1 MTKKIFSSIML
12 TAACVLLAS
21 MITTVGFLRD
31 YFGGIEESGLREELG
46 IAAVGVEDDGMDYLA
61 ALPDGQRR
69 FTWIAADGSVIYD
82 TKADAD
88 SMENHSERE
97 EVKAA
102 FETGAG
108 EIVRYS
114 NTLMQKTMYAARRL
128 DDGTVLRVSV
138 STATVGALLLG
149 VTQPMLAVLAAAL
162 ILSAILAKHI
172 SRRVVAPLNELD
184 LEHPLDDSNA
194 AYEELAPVLGRI
206 NRQRSQINSQLREL
220 RRRTDEFAQVTG
232 SMREGLVL
240 LNEQGYILSMNPA
253 ARNIFA
259 VEWDCA
265 GKDFLTVD
273 RSCDMS
279 AAVRS
284 AMESGHGR
292 LHERHGGRIYQVD
305 VSRIDSDGAAI
316 GTVILVFDVTEQE
329 SAEQMRREFTAN
341 VSHELKTPLQGII
354 GSAELI
360 ENGMVQPEDMP
371 RFVGHIRAEAQ
382 RLVTLIGDI
391 IRLSQ
396 LDEGEV
402 LPKERLDLLEV
413 AQGAAD
419 DLQAEAEKKNVHL
432 SVSGEPVEFEGVR
445 QLIYEVAYNLGDNAI
460 KYNIDGGSVSINVSS
475 DGKNAK
481 LTVSDTGIGIAAE
494 DQSRIF
500 ERFYRVDKARAR
512 ANGGSGVGLAL
523 CAQITEAFGTQMT
536 FASRVGEGTTV
547 TILLQKEAEHEEAA
561 QQQ

>member
-21 MITTVGFLRD
+21 MITIVGFLRD
-31 YFGGIEESGLREELG
+31 YFGGIEESGLREALG
-46 IAAVGVEDDGMDYLA
+46 IAAVGVEDEGTDYLA

-88 SMENHSERE
+88 SLENHSDRE
-97 EVKAA
+97 EFKAA
-102 FETGAG
+102 LETGAG
-108 EIVRYS
+108 ESVRYS

-259 VEWDCA
+259 VEGDCT

-316 GTVILVFDVTEQE
+316 GAVILVFDVTEQE

-419 DLQAEAEKKNVHL
+419 DLQAEAEKKNLHL
-432 SVSGEPVEFEGVR
+432 SVSGEPAELEGVR

-460 KYNIDGGSVSINVSS
+460 KYNVDGGSVSINVSS

-500 ERFYRVDKARAR
+500 ERFYRVDKSHSKES
-512 ANGGSGVGLAL
+512 GGTGLGLSIVKHAVQYHGGRISMDS
-523 CAQITEAFGTQMT
+523 APGKGTSISVSLPIQ
-536 FASRVGEGTTV
+536 
-547 TILLQKEAEHEEAA
+547 
-561 QQQ
+561 

>member
-21 MITTVGFLRD
+21 MITIVGFLRD

-46 IAAVGVEDDGMDYLA
+46 IAAVGVEDEGTDYLA

-82 TKADAD
+82 TKADTD
-88 SMENHSERE
+88 SLENHSDRE
-97 EVKAA
+97 EFKAA
-102 FETGAG
+102 LETGAG
-108 EIVRYS
+108 ESVRYS

-149 VTQPMLAVLAAAL
+149 VTQPMLAVLTAAL

-259 VEWDCA
+259 VEGDCA

-292 LHERHGGRIYQVD
+292 LHERHGGRIYQID

-432 SVSGEPVEFEGVR
+432 SVSGEPAELEGVR

-460 KYNIDGGSVSINVSS
+460 KYNVDGGSVSINVSS

-500 ERFYRVDKARAR
+500 ERFYRVDKSHSKES
-512 ANGGSGVGLAL
+512 GGTGLGLSIVKHAVQYHGGRISMDS
-523 CAQITEAFGTQMT
+523 APGKGTSISVSLPIQ
-536 FASRVGEGTTV
+536 
-547 TILLQKEAEHEEAA
+547 
-561 QQQ
+561 

>member
-21 MITTVGFLRD
+21 MITIVGFLRD

-46 IAAVGVEDDGMDYLA
+46 IAAVGVEDEGTDYLA

-82 TKADAD
+82 TKADTD
-88 SMENHSERE
+88 SLENHSDRE
-97 EVKAA
+97 EFKAA
-102 FETGAG
+102 LASGAG
-108 EIVRYS
+108 ESVRYS

-128 DDGTVLRVSV
+128 DNGTVLRVSV

-162 ILSAILAKHI
+162 ILSAILAKHT

-259 VEWDCA
+259 VEGDCA

-432 SVSGEPVEFEGVR
+432 SVSGEPAELEGVR

-460 KYNIDGGSVSINVSS
+460 KYNVDGGSVSINVSS
-475 DGKNAK
+475 YGKNAK

-500 ERFYRVDKARAR
+500 ERFYRVDKSHSKES
-512 ANGGSGVGLAL
+512 GGTGLGLSIVKHAVQYHGGRISMDS
-523 CAQITEAFGTQMT
+523 APGKGTSISVSLPIQ
-536 FASRVGEGTTV
+536 
-547 TILLQKEAEHEEAA
+547 
-561 QQQ
+561 

>member
-21 MITTVGFLRD
+21 MITIVGFLRD

-46 IAAVGVEDDGMDYLA
+46 IAAVGVEDEGTDYLA

-82 TKADAD
+82 TNADAD
-88 SMENHSERE
+88 SLENHSDRE
-97 EVKAA
+97 EFKAA
-102 FETGAG
+102 LETGAG
-108 EIVRYS
+108 ESVRYS

-240 LNEQGYILSMNPA
+240 LNEQGYILSINPA

-259 VEWDCA
+259 VEGDCA

-432 SVSGEPVEFEGVR
+432 SVSGEPAELEGVR
-445 QLIYEVAYNLGDNAI
+445 QFIYEVAYNLGDNAI
-460 KYNIDGGSVSINVSS
+460 KYNVDGGSVSINVSS

-500 ERFYRVDKARAR
+500 ERFYRVDKSHSKES
-512 ANGGSGVGLAL
+512 GGTGLGLSIVKHAVQYHGGRISMDS
-523 CAQITEAFGTQMT
+523 APGKGTSISVSLPIQ
-536 FASRVGEGTTV
+536 
-547 TILLQKEAEHEEAA
+547 
-561 QQQ
+561 

>member
-31 YFGGIEESGLREELG
+31 YFGGIEENGLREELG

-108 EIVRYS
+108 ESVRYS
-114 NTLMQKTMYAARRL
+114 NTLIQKTMYAARRL

-162 ILSAILAKHI
+162 ILSTILAKHI

-259 VEWDCA
+259 VEGDCA

-432 SVSGEPVEFEGVR
+432 SVSGEPAELEGVR

-460 KYNIDGGSVSINVSS
+460 KYNVDGGSVSINVSS

-481 LTVSDTGIGIAAE
+481 LTVSDTGIGIASE

-500 ERFYRVDKARAR
+500 ERFYRVDKSHSKES
-512 ANGGSGVGLAL
+512 GGTGLGLSIVKHAVQYHGGRISMDS
-523 CAQITEAFGTQMT
+523 APGKGTSISVSLPIQ
-536 FASRVGEGTTV
+536 
-547 TILLQKEAEHEEAA
+547 
-561 QQQ
+561 

>member
-1 MTKKIFSSIML
+1 MTKKIFSSILL

-21 MITTVGFLRD
+21 MITIVGFLRD

-46 IAAVGVEDDGMDYLA
+46 IAAVGVEDEGTDYLA

-82 TKADAD
+82 TNADTD
-88 SMENHSERE
+88 SLENHSDRE
-97 EVKAA
+97 EFKAA
-102 FETGAG
+102 LETGAG
-108 EIVRYS
+108 ESVRYS

-240 LNEQGYILSMNPA
+240 LNEQGYILSINPA

-259 VEWDCA
+259 VEGDCA

-432 SVSGEPVEFEGVR
+432 SVSGEPAELEGVR

-460 KYNIDGGSVSINVSS
+460 KYNVDGGSVSINVSS

-500 ERFYRVDKARAR
+500 ERFYRVDKSHSKES
-512 ANGGSGVGLAL
+512 GGTGLGLSIVKHAVQYHGGRISMDS
-523 CAQITEAFGTQMT
+523 APGKGTSM
-536 FASRVGEGTTV
+536 SV
-547 TILLQKEAEHEEAA
+547 ILPIQ
-561 QQQ
+561 

>member
-21 MITTVGFLRD
+21 MITIVGFLRD

-46 IAAVGVEDDGMDYLA
+46 IAAVGVEDEGTDYLA

-88 SMENHSERE
+88 SLENHSDRE
-97 EVKAA
+97 EFKAA
-102 FETGAG
+102 LETGAG
-108 EIVRYS
+108 ESVRYS

-259 VEWDCA
+259 VEGDCA

-284 AMESGHGR
+284 AMESGHVR
-292 LHERHGGRIYQVD
+292 LHERHGGRIYQID

-432 SVSGEPVEFEGVR
+432 SVSGEPAELEGVR

-460 KYNIDGGSVSINVSS
+460 KYNVDGGSVSINVSS

-500 ERFYRVDKARAR
+500 ERFYRVDKSHSKES
-512 ANGGSGVGLAL
+512 GGTGLGLSIVKHAVQYHGGRISMDS
-523 CAQITEAFGTQMT
+523 APEKGTSM
-536 FASRVGEGTTV
+536 SV
-547 TILLQKEAEHEEAA
+547 ILPIQ
-561 QQQ
+561 

>member
-108 EIVRYS
+108 ENVRYS

-128 DDGTVLRVSV
+128 DDGTVLRVSI

-259 VEWDCA
+259 VEGDCA

-432 SVSGEPVEFEGVR
+432 SVSGEPAELEGVR

-460 KYNIDGGSVSINVSS
+460 KYNVDGGSVSINVSS

-500 ERFYRVDKARAR
+500 ERFYRVDKSHSKAS
-512 ANGGSGVGLAL
+512 GGTGLGLSIVKHAVQYHHGVIELKSELGKG
-523 CAQITEAFGTQMT
+523 TEIRVT
-536 FASRVGEGTTV
+536 FPVKA
-547 TILLQKEAEHEEAA
+547 
-561 QQQ
+561 

>member
-21 MITTVGFLRD
+21 MITIVGFLRD
-31 YFGGIEESGLREELG
+31 YFGGIEESGLREELD
-46 IAAVGVEDDGMDYLA
+46 IAAVGVEDEGTDYLA

-82 TKADAD
+82 TKADTD
-88 SMENHSERE
+88 SLENHSDRE
-97 EVKAA
+97 EFKAA
-102 FETGAG
+102 LETGAG
-108 EIVRYS
+108 ESVRYS

-220 RRRTDEFAQVTG
+220 RRCTDEFAQVTG

-259 VEWDCA
+259 VEGDCA

-371 RFVGHIRAEAQ
+371 CFVGHIRAEAQ

-432 SVSGEPVEFEGVR
+432 SVSGEPAELEGVR

-460 KYNIDGGSVSINVSS
+460 KYNVDGGSVSINVSS

-500 ERFYRVDKARAR
+500 ERFYRVDKSHSKES
-512 ANGGSGVGLAL
+512 GGTGLGLSIVKHAVQYHGGRISMDS
-523 CAQITEAFGTQMT
+523 APGKGT
-536 FASRVGEGTTV
+536 SISV
-547 TILLQKEAEHEEAA
+547 ILPIQ
-561 QQQ
+561 

>member
-69 FTWIAADGSVIYD
+69 FTWIAADGSAIYD

-108 EIVRYS
+108 ESVRYS

-220 RRRTDEFAQVTG
+220 RRRTDEFEQVTG

-259 VEWDCA
+259 VEGDCA

-432 SVSGEPVEFEGVR
+432 SVSGEPAELEGVR

-460 KYNIDGGSVSINVSS
+460 KYNVDGGSVSINVSS

-500 ERFYRVDKARAR
+500 ERFYRVDKSHSKASGGTGLGLSIVKHAAAMHKARLELWSEPDA
-512 ANGGSGVGLAL
+512 GTK
-523 CAQITEAFGTQMT
+523 ITVHFDGQ
-536 FASRVGEGTTV
+536 
-547 TILLQKEAEHEEAA
+547 
-561 QQQ
+561 

>member
-21 MITTVGFLRD
+21 MITIVGFLRD

-46 IAAVGVEDDGMDYLA
+46 IAAVGVEDEGTDYLA

-82 TKADAD
+82 TNADAD
-88 SMENHSERE
+88 SLENHSDRE
-97 EVKAA
+97 EFKAA
-102 FETGAG
+102 LETGAG
-108 EIVRYS
+108 ESVRYS

-259 VEWDCA
+259 VEGDCA

-284 AMESGHGR
+284 AMESGHVR
-292 LHERHGGRIYQVD
+292 LHERHGGRIYQID

-396 LDEGEV
+396 LDEGDV

-432 SVSGEPVEFEGVR
+432 SVSGEPAELEGVR

-460 KYNIDGGSVSINVSS
+460 KYNVDGGSVSINVSS

-500 ERFYRVDKARAR
+500 ERFYRVDKSHSKES
-512 ANGGSGVGLAL
+512 GGTGLGLSIVKHAVQYHGGRISMDS
-523 CAQITEAFGTQMT
+523 APGKGTSM
-536 FASRVGEGTTV
+536 SV
-547 TILLQKEAEHEEAA
+547 ILPIQ
-561 QQQ
+561 

>member
-21 MITTVGFLRD
+21 MITIVGFLRD

-46 IAAVGVEDDGMDYLA
+46 IAAVGVEDEGTDYLA

-82 TKADAD
+82 TRADAD
-88 SMENHSERE
+88 SLENHSDRE
-97 EVKAA
+97 EFKAA
-102 FETGAG
+102 LETGAG
-108 EIVRYS
+108 ESVRYS

-259 VEWDCA
+259 VEGDCA

-292 LHERHGGRIYQVD
+292 LHERHGGRIYQID

-396 LDEGEV
+396 LDEGEA

-432 SVSGEPVEFEGVR
+432 SVSGEPAELEGVR

-460 KYNIDGGSVSINVSS
+460 KYNVDGGSVSINVSS

-500 ERFYRVDKARAR
+500 ERFYRVDKSHSKES
-512 ANGGSGVGLAL
+512 GGTGLGLSIVKHAVQYHGGRISMDS
-523 CAQITEAFGTQMT
+523 APGKGT
-536 FASRVGEGTTV
+536 SISV
-547 TILLQKEAEHEEAA
+547 ILPIQ
-561 QQQ
+561 

>member
-21 MITTVGFLRD
+21 MITIVGFLRD

-46 IAAVGVEDDGMDYLA
+46 IAAVGVEDEGTDYLA

-82 TKADAD
+82 TNADAD
-88 SMENHSERE
+88 SLENHSDRE
-97 EVKAA
+97 EFKATL
-102 FETGAG
+102 ETGAG
-108 EIVRYS
+108 ESVRYS

-184 LEHPLDDSNA
+184 LEHPLDDGNA

-259 VEWDCA
+259 VEGDCA

-432 SVSGEPVEFEGVR
+432 SVSGEPAELEGVR

-460 KYNIDGGSVSINVSS
+460 KYNVDGGSVSINVSS

-500 ERFYRVDKARAR
+500 ERFYRVDKSHSKAS
-512 ANGGSGVGLAL
+512 GGTGLGLSIVKHAVQYHGGRISMDS
-523 CAQITEAFGTQMT
+523 APGKGTSISVSLPIQ
-536 FASRVGEGTTV
+536 
-547 TILLQKEAEHEEAA
+547 
-561 QQQ
+561 

>member
-88 SMENHSERE
+88 SLENHSDRE
-97 EVKAA
+97 EFKAA
-102 FETGAG
+102 LASGAG
-108 EIVRYS
+108 ESVRYS

-206 NRQRSQINSQLREL
+206 NRQRSQINLQLREL

-259 VEWDCA
+259 VEGDCA

-360 ENGMVQPEDMP
+360 ENGMVQPADMP

-413 AQGAAD
+413 AQSAAD
-419 DLQAEAEKKNVHL
+419 DLQAEAEKKNVRL
-432 SVSGEPVEFEGVR
+432 SVSGEPAELEGVR

-500 ERFYRVDKARAR
+500 ERFYRVDKSHSKES
-512 ANGGSGVGLAL
+512 GGTGLGLSIVKHAVQYHGGRISMDS
-523 CAQITEAFGTQMT
+523 APGKGTSISVSLPIQ
-536 FASRVGEGTTV
+536 
-547 TILLQKEAEHEEAA
+547 
-561 QQQ
+561 

>member
-21 MITTVGFLRD
+21 MITIVGFLRD

-46 IAAVGVEDDGMDYLA
+46 IAAVGVEDEGTDYLA

-82 TKADAD
+82 TNADAD
-88 SMENHSERE
+88 SLENHSDRE
-97 EVKAA
+97 EFKAA
-102 FETGAG
+102 LASGAG
-108 EIVRYS
+108 ESVRYS

-259 VEWDCA
+259 VEGDCA

-432 SVSGEPVEFEGVR
+432 SVSGEPAELEGVR

-460 KYNIDGGSVSINVSS
+460 KYNVDGGSVSINVSS

-500 ERFYRVDKARAR
+500 ERFYRVDKSHSKES
-512 ANGGSGVGLAL
+512 GGTGLGLSIVKHAVQYHGGRISMDS
-523 CAQITEAFGTQMT
+523 APGKGTSISVSLPIQ
-536 FASRVGEGTTV
+536 
-547 TILLQKEAEHEEAA
+547 
-561 QQQ
+561 

>member
-12 TAACVLLAS
+12 TAACVLFAS

-69 FTWIAADGSVIYD
+69 FTWVAADGSAIYD

-108 EIVRYS
+108 ESVRYS

-259 VEWDCA
+259 VDGDCA

-371 RFVGHIRAEAQ
+371 RFVGHIRSEAQ
-382 RLVTLIGDI
+382 RLVSLINDI

-396 LDEGEV
+396 LDEGDEMPRENV
-402 LPKERLDLLEV
+402 GLLSLSQEISEDL
-413 AQGAAD
+413 GAA
-419 DLQAEAEKKNVHL
+419 AKKKNVTL
-432 SVSGEPVEFEGVR
+432 NVGGREAYVFGVPR
-445 QLIYEVAYNLGDNAI
+445 LLYEIVYNLCDNAI
-460 KYNIDGGSVSINVSS
+460 KYNREGGRVDISVENENSS
-475 DGKNAK
+475 AV
-481 LTVSDTGIGIAAE
+481 LTVSDTGIGIAPNHQA
-494 DQSRIF
+494 RIF
-500 ERFYRVDKARAR
+500 ERFYRVDKSHSKAT
-512 ANGGSGVGLAL
+512 GGTGLGLSIVKHAVL
-523 CAQITEAFGTQMT
+523 CHGGTL
-536 FASRVGEGTTV
+536 SLESKENKGTRITV
-547 TILLQKEAEHEEAA
+547 TLPLSK
-561 QQQ
+561 

>member
-108 EIVRYS
+108 ESVRYS

-259 VEWDCA
+259 VEGDCA

-413 AQGAAD
+413 AQGVAD

-432 SVSGEPVEFEGVR
+432 SVSGEPAELEGVR

-500 ERFYRVDKARAR
+500 ERFYRVDKSHSKAVGGTGLGLSIVKHA
-512 ANGGSGVGLAL
+512 AMYHGGKVELESQVGSG
-523 CAQITEAFGTQMT
+523 TEI
-536 FASRVGEGTTV
+536 RVT
-547 TILLQKEAEHEEAA
+547 LPLPR
-561 QQQ
+561 

>member
-21 MITTVGFLRD
+21 MITIVGFLRD

-46 IAAVGVEDDGMDYLA
+46 IAAVGVEDEGTDYLA

-82 TKADAD
+82 TNADTD
-88 SMENHSERE
+88 SLENHSDRE
-97 EVKAA
+97 EFKAA
-102 FETGAG
+102 LETGAG
-108 EIVRYS
+108 ESVRYS

-259 VEWDCA
+259 VEGDCA

-292 LHERHGGRIYQVD
+292 LHERHGGRIYQID

-432 SVSGEPVEFEGVR
+432 SVSGEPAELEGVR

-460 KYNIDGGSVSINVSS
+460 KYNVDGGSVSINVSS

-500 ERFYRVDKARAR
+500 ERFYRVDKSHSKES
-512 ANGGSGVGLAL
+512 GGTGLGLSIVKHAVQYHGGRISMDS
-523 CAQITEAFGTQMT
+523 APGKGTSISVSLPIQ
-536 FASRVGEGTTV
+536 
-547 TILLQKEAEHEEAA
+547 
-561 QQQ
+561 

>member
-108 EIVRYS
+108 ESARYS

-259 VEWDCA
+259 VDGDCA

-432 SVSGEPVEFEGVR
+432 SVSGEPAELEGVR
-445 QLIYEVAYNLGDNAI
+445 QLIYEVVYNLSDNAI

-500 ERFYRVDKARAR
+500 ERFYRVDKSHSKAS
-512 ANGGSGVGLAL
+512 GGTGLGLSIVKHAVMYHHGKVEL
-523 CAQITEAFGTQMT
+523 RSAT
-536 FASRVGEGTTV
+536 GEGTCV
-547 TILLQKEAEHEEAA
+547 RAVLPKNG
-561 QQQ
+561 

>member
-21 MITTVGFLRD
+21 MITIVGFLRD
-31 YFGGIEESGLREELG
+31 YFGGIEESGLREELD
-46 IAAVGVEDDGMDYLA
+46 IAAVGVEDEGTDYLA

-82 TKADAD
+82 TKADTD
-88 SMENHSERE
+88 SLENHSDRE
-97 EVKAA
+97 EFKAA
-102 FETGAG
+102 LETGAG
-108 EIVRYS
+108 ESVRYS

-259 VEWDCA
+259 VEGDCA

-396 LDEGEV
+396 LDEGDV

-432 SVSGEPVEFEGVR
+432 SVSGEPAELEGVR

-460 KYNIDGGSVSINVSS
+460 KYNVDGGSVSINVSS

-500 ERFYRVDKARAR
+500 ERFYRVDKSHSKES
-512 ANGGSGVGLAL
+512 GGTGLGLSIVKHAVQYHGGRISMDS
-523 CAQITEAFGTQMT
+523 APGKGTSM
-536 FASRVGEGTTV
+536 SV
-547 TILLQKEAEHEEAA
+547 ILPIQ
-561 QQQ
+561 

>member
-69 FTWIAADGSVIYD
+69 FTWIAADGSAIYD

-108 EIVRYS
+108 ESVRYS

-259 VEWDCA
+259 VEGDCA

-354 GSAELI
+354 GSAELL
-360 ENGMVQPEDMP
+360 ENGMVKPEDMP

-391 IRLSQ
+391 IRLSE
-396 LDEGEV
+396 LDEGGE
-402 LPKERLDLLEV
+402 LPTETVDLLPL
-413 AQGAAD
+413 AQEAAEN
-419 DLQAEAEKKNVHL
+419 LRAAAEAKNV
-432 SVSGEPVEFEGVR
+432 SIIVSGENAPVIGVR
-445 QLIYEVAYNLGDNAI
+445 RLLYEIAYNLCDNAI
-460 KYNIDGGSVSINVSS
+460 KYNADGGSVDVRVGAEGGS
-475 DGKNAK
+475 AC
-481 LTVSDTGIGIAAE
+481 LTVRDTGIGIPPE
-494 DQSRIF
+494 HQSRIF
-500 ERFYRVDKARAR
+500 ERFYRVDKSHSKAS
-512 ANGGSGVGLAL
+512 GGTGLGLSIVKHAVAYHHGTIALKSEVGKG
-523 CAQITEAFGTQMT
+523 TEIAVRFPQ
-536 FASRVGEGTTV
+536 E
-547 TILLQKEAEHEEAA
+547 K
-561 QQQ
+561 

>member
-21 MITTVGFLRD
+21 MITIVGFLRD

-46 IAAVGVEDDGMDYLA
+46 IAAVGVEDEGTDYLA

-88 SMENHSERE
+88 SLENHSDRE
-97 EVKAA
+97 EFKAA
-102 FETGAG
+102 LETGAG
-108 EIVRYS
+108 ESVRYS

-232 SMREGLVL
+232 NMREGLVL
-240 LNEQGYILSMNPA
+240 LNEQGYILSINPA

-259 VEWDCA
+259 VEGDCA

-396 LDEGEV
+396 LDEGDV

-432 SVSGEPVEFEGVR
+432 SVSGEPAELEGVR

-460 KYNIDGGSVSINVSS
+460 KYNVDGGSVSINVSS

-500 ERFYRVDKARAR
+500 ERFYRVDKSHSKES
-512 ANGGSGVGLAL
+512 GGTGLGLSIVKHAVQYHGGRISMDS
-523 CAQITEAFGTQMT
+523 APGKGT
-536 FASRVGEGTTV
+536 SISV
-547 TILLQKEAEHEEAA
+547 ILPIQ
-561 QQQ
+561 

>member
-21 MITTVGFLRD
+21 MITIVGFLRD

-46 IAAVGVEDDGMDYLA
+46 IAAVGVEDEGTDYLA

-82 TKADAD
+82 TNADAD
-88 SMENHSERE
+88 SLENHSDRE
-97 EVKAA
+97 EFKAA
-102 FETGAG
+102 LETGAG
-108 EIVRYS
+108 ESVRYS

-259 VEWDCA
+259 VEGDCA

-292 LHERHGGRIYQVD
+292 LHERHGGRIYQID

-402 LPKERLDLLEV
+402 LTKERLDLLEV

-432 SVSGEPVEFEGVR
+432 SVSGEPAELEGVR

-460 KYNIDGGSVSINVSS
+460 KYNVDGGSVSINVSS
-475 DGKNAK
+475 DGKNAN

-500 ERFYRVDKARAR
+500 ERFYRVDKSHSKES
-512 ANGGSGVGLAL
+512 GGTGLGLSIVKHAVQYHGGRISMDS
-523 CAQITEAFGTQMT
+523 APGKGTSM
-536 FASRVGEGTTV
+536 SV
-547 TILLQKEAEHEEAA
+547 ILPIQ
-561 QQQ
+561 

>member
-21 MITTVGFLRD
+21 MITIVGFLRD

-46 IAAVGVEDDGMDYLA
+46 IAAVGVEDEGTDYLA

-82 TKADAD
+82 TNADTD
-88 SMENHSERE
+88 SLENHSDRE
-97 EVKAA
+97 EFKAA
-102 FETGAG
+102 LETGAG
-108 EIVRYS
+108 ESVRYS

-259 VEWDCA
+259 VEGDCA

-292 LHERHGGRIYQVD
+292 LHERHGGRIYQID

-432 SVSGEPVEFEGVR
+432 SVSGEPAELEGVR

-460 KYNIDGGSVSINVSS
+460 KYNVDGGSVSINVSS

-481 LTVSDTGIGIAAE
+481 LIVSDTGIGIAAE

-500 ERFYRVDKARAR
+500 ERFYRVDKSHSKES
-512 ANGGSGVGLAL
+512 GGTGLGLSIVKHAVQYHGGRISMDS
-523 CAQITEAFGTQMT
+523 APGKGTSISVSLPIQ
-536 FASRVGEGTTV
+536 
-547 TILLQKEAEHEEAA
+547 
-561 QQQ
+561 

>member
-21 MITTVGFLRD
+21 MITIVGFLRD

-46 IAAVGVEDDGMDYLA
+46 IAAVGVEDEGTDYLA

-88 SMENHSERE
+88 SLENHSDRE
-97 EVKAA
+97 EFKAA
-102 FETGAG
+102 LETGAG
-108 EIVRYS
+108 ESVRYS

-194 AYEELAPVLGRI
+194 DYEELAPVLGRI

-259 VEWDCA
+259 VEGDCA

-292 LHERHGGRIYQVD
+292 LHERHGGRIYQID

-432 SVSGEPVEFEGVR
+432 SVSGEPAELEGVR

-460 KYNIDGGSVSINVSS
+460 KYNVDGGSVSINVSS

-500 ERFYRVDKARAR
+500 ERFYRVDKSHSKES
-512 ANGGSGVGLAL
+512 GGTGLGLSIVKHAVQYHGGRISMDS
-523 CAQITEAFGTQMT
+523 APEKGTSM
-536 FASRVGEGTTV
+536 SV
-547 TILLQKEAEHEEAA
+547 ILPIQ
-561 QQQ
+561 

>member
-21 MITTVGFLRD
+21 MITIVGFLRD

-46 IAAVGVEDDGMDYLA
+46 IAEVGVEDEGTDYLA

-82 TKADAD
+82 TKADTD
-88 SMENHSERE
+88 SLENHSDRE
-97 EVKAA
+97 EFKAA
-102 FETGAG
+102 LETGAG
-108 EIVRYS
+108 ESVRYS
-114 NTLMQKTMYAARRL
+114 NTLMQKTMYAAHRL

-259 VEWDCA
+259 VEGDCA

-432 SVSGEPVEFEGVR
+432 SVSGEPAELEGVR

-460 KYNIDGGSVSINVSS
+460 KYNVDGGSVSINVSS

-494 DQSRIF
+494 YQSRIF
-500 ERFYRVDKARAR
+500 ERFYRVDKSHSKES
-512 ANGGSGVGLAL
+512 GGTGLGLSIVKHAVQYHGGRISMDS
-523 CAQITEAFGTQMT
+523 APGKGT
-536 FASRVGEGTTV
+536 SISV
-547 TILLQKEAEHEEAA
+547 ILPIQ
-561 QQQ
+561 

>member
-21 MITTVGFLRD
+21 MITIVGFLRD

-46 IAAVGVEDDGMDYLA
+46 IAAVGVEDEGTDYLA

-88 SMENHSERE
+88 SLENHSDRE
-97 EVKAA
+97 EFKAA
-102 FETGAG
+102 LETGAG
-108 EIVRYS
+108 ESVRYS

-232 SMREGLVL
+232 NMREGLVL

-259 VEWDCA
+259 VEGDCA

-292 LHERHGGRIYQVD
+292 LHERHGGRIYQID

-432 SVSGEPVEFEGVR
+432 SVSGEPAELEGVR

-460 KYNIDGGSVSINVSS
+460 KYNVDGGSVSINVSS

-500 ERFYRVDKARAR
+500 ERFYRVDKSHSKES
-512 ANGGSGVGLAL
+512 GGTGLGLSIVKHAVQYHGGRISMDS
-523 CAQITEAFGTQMT
+523 APEKGTSM
-536 FASRVGEGTTV
+536 SV
-547 TILLQKEAEHEEAA
+547 ILPIQ
-561 QQQ
+561 

>member
-108 EIVRYS
+108 ENVRYS

-128 DDGTVLRVSV
+128 DDGTVLRVSI

-259 VEWDCA
+259 VEGDCA

-354 GSAELI
+354 GSAELL
-360 ENGMVQPEDMP
+360 ENGMVKPEDMP

-391 IRLSQ
+391 IRLSE
-396 LDEGEV
+396 LDEGGE
-402 LPKERLDLLEV
+402 LPTETVDLLPL
-413 AQGAAD
+413 AQEAAEN
-419 DLQAEAEKKNVHL
+419 LRAAAEAKNV
-432 SVSGEPVEFEGVR
+432 SIIVSGENAPVIGVR
-445 QLIYEVAYNLGDNAI
+445 RLLYEIAYNLCDNAI
-460 KYNIDGGSVSINVSS
+460 KYNVDGGSVDVRVGAEGGS
-475 DGKNAK
+475 AC
-481 LTVSDTGIGIAAE
+481 LTVRDTGIGIPPE
-494 DQSRIF
+494 HQSRIF
-500 ERFYRVDKARAR
+500 ERFYRVDKSHSKAS
-512 ANGGSGVGLAL
+512 GGTGLGLSIVKHAVAYHHGTIALKSEVGKGTE
-523 CAQITEAFGTQMT
+523 ITVRFPQE
-536 FASRVGEGTTV
+536 
-547 TILLQKEAEHEEAA
+547 K
-561 QQQ
+561 

>member
-1 MTKKIFSSIML
+1 MTKKIFRSTVAVGL
-12 TAACVLLAS
+12 AVLLAS
-21 MITTVGFLRD
+21 LVIIMGALYG
-31 YFGGIEESGLREELG
+31 YFGHVQERQLHDELT
-46 IAAVGVEDDGMDYLA
+46 IAAAAMEQGGGADYLRR
-61 ALPDGQRR
+61 LPADEDYRI
-69 FTWIAADGSVIYD
+69 TWLKADGTVLYD
-82 TKADAD
+82 TRSDAG
-88 SMENHSERE
+88 SMENHSQRQ
-97 EVKAA
+97 EVQDALK
-102 FETGAG
+102 TGAG
-108 EIVRYS
+108 ESSRYS
-114 NTLMQKTMYAARRL
+114 ATLLEKMLYYAQRL
-128 DDGTVLRVSV
+128 SDGTVLRLSASRV
-138 STATVGALLLG
+138 TVGVLFLSMLPAILLVTAAAFALS
-149 VTQPMLAVLAAAL
+149 AVLAGRV
-162 ILSAILAKHI
+162 
-172 SRRVVAPLNELD
+172 SRRIVEPLNRLD

-259 VEWDCA
+259 VEGDCA

-402 LPKERLDLLEV
+402 LPKEGLDLLEV

-432 SVSGEPVEFEGVR
+432 SVSGEPAELEGVR
-445 QLIYEVAYNLGDNAI
+445 QLIYEVVYNLGDNAI

-500 ERFYRVDKARAR
+500 ERFYRVDKSHSKES
-512 ANGGSGVGLAL
+512 GGTGLGLSIVKHAVQYHGGRISMDS
-523 CAQITEAFGTQMT
+523 APGKGTSISVSLPIQ
-536 FASRVGEGTTV
+536 
-547 TILLQKEAEHEEAA
+547 
-561 QQQ
+561 

>member
-1 MTKKIFSSIML
+1 MTKKIFSSIIL

-21 MITTVGFLRD
+21 MITIVGFLRD

-46 IAAVGVEDDGMDYLA
+46 IAAVGVEDEGTDYLA

-88 SMENHSERE
+88 SLENHSDRE
-97 EVKAA
+97 EFKAA
-102 FETGAG
+102 LASGAG
-108 EIVRYS
+108 ESVRYS

-240 LNEQGYILSMNPA
+240 LNEHGYILSMNPA

-259 VEWDCA
+259 VEGDCA
-265 GKDFLTVD
+265 AKDFLTVD

-413 AQGAAD
+413 AQSAAD
-419 DLQAEAEKKNVHL
+419 DLRAEAEKKNVHL
-432 SVSGEPVEFEGVR
+432 SVSGEPAELEGVR

-460 KYNIDGGSVSINVSS
+460 KYNVDGGSVSINVSS

-500 ERFYRVDKARAR
+500 ERFYRVDKSHSKES
-512 ANGGSGVGLAL
+512 GGTGLGLSIVKHAVQYHGGRISMDS
-523 CAQITEAFGTQMT
+523 APGKGTSISVSLPIQ
-536 FASRVGEGTTV
+536 
-547 TILLQKEAEHEEAA
+547 
-561 QQQ
+561 

>member
-21 MITTVGFLRD
+21 MITIVGFLRD

-46 IAAVGVEDDGMDYLA
+46 IAAVGVEDEGTDYLA

-82 TKADAD
+82 TNADAD
-88 SMENHSERE
+88 SLENHSDRE
-97 EVKAA
+97 EFKAA
-102 FETGAG
+102 LETGAG
-108 EIVRYS
+108 ESVRYS

-259 VEWDCA
+259 VEGDCA

-292 LHERHGGRIYQVD
+292 LHERHGGRIYQID

-402 LPKERLDLLEV
+402 LPKERLNLLEV

-419 DLQAEAEKKNVHL
+419 DLQAEAEKKNVHF
-432 SVSGEPVEFEGVR
+432 SVSGEPAELEGVR

-460 KYNIDGGSVSINVSS
+460 KYNVDGGSVSINVSS

-500 ERFYRVDKARAR
+500 ERFYRVDKSHSKES
-512 ANGGSGVGLAL
+512 GGTGLGLSIVKHAVQYHGGRISMDS
-523 CAQITEAFGTQMT
+523 APGKGTSISVSLPIQ
-536 FASRVGEGTTV
+536 
-547 TILLQKEAEHEEAA
+547 
-561 QQQ
+561 